1 MPACLRPCDVFA
13 RTYTH
18 AQGWTA
24 VCMCVCAC
32 VVGEVGGRS
41 NRSRTRTIPTTR
53 TRTEPNRTA
62 PHRTTLSP
70 FRRSDTRQTVANRL
84 TSKRVLGV
92 VCSPNNSKNS
102 SYDCETHTHTH
113 TLIRVQAQ
121 AQARKHTHTQLSDMC
136 TLIWIWWEISISRD

>member
-1 MPACLRPCDVFA
+1 MPAWLRPCDVFA

-24 VCMCVCAC
+24 VCVCVC
-32 VVGEVGGRS
+32 VFVWLGKLGGRS

-53 TRTEPNRTA
+53 TQTRTRAEPNRTA

-92 VCSPNNSKNS
+92 VCSPNNNNKNS
-102 SYDCETHTHTH
+102 SYDCETHTHSH
-113 TLIRVQAQ
+113 TYTGTGR
-121 AQARKHTHTQLSDMC
+121 HTHTRLSDMC